1 MKNAVVYIHG
11 KGGSAD
17 EALYYKKFFN
27 DAYDVLGFDYKSEL
41 PWQAGEEFQNYFD
54 SLIPNYN
61 EILLIANSIG
71 AYFSMLSLSEKPIKK
86 ALFVSLIVDMKNI
99 ILHMMK
105 RAKISEEELR
115 LKKVI
120 NIQFGEPLSW
130 KYLSFV
136 RKNPI
141 AWNIPTGI
149 LYGKKDD
156 MTSLET
162 ITNFANKIHADL
174 TGVEN
179 GEHGVHTEE
188 QMNFLD
194 TWFKRFVRKIF
205 MHLLCL
211 DKFTD

>member
-1 MKNAVVYIHG
+1 MKNAVVSIHG

-27 DAYDVLGFDYKSEL
+27 DDYDVLGFDYKSEL

-71 AYFSMLSLSEKPIKK
+71 TYFSMLALSEK
-86 ALFVSLIVDMKNI
+86 
-99 ILHMMK
+99 
-105 RAKISEEELR
+105 
-115 LKKVI
+115 
-120 NIQFGEPLSW
+120 
-130 KYLSFV
+130 
-136 RKNPI
+136 PI

-149 LYGKKDD
+149 LYGEKEDI
-156 MTSLET
+156 TSLET

-174 TGVEN
+174 TVFDE
-179 GEHGVHTEE
+179 GEHWFHTEE

-194 TWFKRFVRKIF
+194 TWFKRFV
-205 MHLLCL
+205 
-211 DKFTD
+211 

>member
-27 DAYDVLGFDYKSEL
+27 DAYEVLGFDYKSEL
-41 PWQAGEEFQNYFD
+41 PWLAGEEFQNYFD
-54 SLIPNYN
+54 SLIPKYN

-86 ALFVSLIVDMKNI
+86 ALFVSPVVDMENI

-105 RAKISEEELR
+105 RARISEEALR

-120 NIQFGEPLSW
+120 NIQFGETLSW

-162 ITNFANKIHADL
+162 VTNFANKIHADL
-174 TGVEN
+174 TVFDG
-179 GEHGVHTEE
+179 GEHWFHTEE

-194 TWFKRFVRKIF
+194 TWFRRFV
-205 MHLLCL
+205 
-211 DKFTD
+211 

>member
-27 DAYDVLGFDYKSEL
+27 DDYDVLGFDYKSEL

-86 ALFVSLIVDMKNI
+86 ALFVSPIVDMKNI

-105 RAKISEEELR
+105 RAKISEEALR

-130 KYLSFV
+130 EYLSFV
-136 RKNPI
+136 RNNPI
-141 AWNIPTGI
+141 TWNIPTGI

-162 ITNFANKIHADL
+162 MTNFAHTINASL
-174 TGVEN
+174 TVFDR
-179 GEHGVHTEE
+179 GEHWFHTEE

-194 TWFKRFVRKIF
+194 TWVKRFIQ
-205 MHLLCL
+205 
-211 DKFTD
+211 

>member
-27 DAYDVLGFDYKSEL
+27 DDYELLGFNYKSEL
-41 PWQAGEEFQNYFD
+41 PWQADEEFQNYFD
-54 SLIPNYN
+54 SIIPNYN

-86 ALFVSLIVDMKNI
+86 ALFVSPIVDMENI

-105 RAKISEEELR
+105 RARISEEKLR
-115 LKKVI
+115 QKKII
-120 NIQFGEPLSW
+120 NIPFGEPLSW
-130 KYLSFV
+130 EYLSFV

-141 AWNIPTGI
+141 TWNIPTGI

-162 ITNFANKIHADL
+162 MTNFAHTINASL
-174 TGVEN
+174 TVFDR
-179 GEHGVHTEE
+179 GEHWFHTEE

-194 TWFKRFVRKIF
+194 TWVKRFIQ
-205 MHLLCL
+205 
-211 DKFTD
+211 

>member
-27 DAYDVLGFDYKSEL
+27 DDYDVLGFDYKSEL

-54 SLIPNYN
+54 SIIPNYN

-86 ALFVSLIVDMKNI
+86 ALFVSPIVDMENI

-130 KYLSFV
+130 EYLSFV
-136 RKNPI
+136 RNNPI
-141 AWNIPTGI
+141 TWNIPTGI

-162 ITNFANKIHADL
+162 MTNFAHTINASL
-174 TGVEN
+174 TVFDR
-179 GEHGVHTEE
+179 GEHWFHTEE
-188 QMNFLD
+188 QMNFVD
-194 TWFKRFVRKIF
+194 TWIKRFIQ
-205 MHLLCL
+205 
-211 DKFTD
+211 

>member
-86 ALFVSLIVDMKNI
+86 ALFVSPIVDMENI

-130 KYLSFV
+130 KYFSFV

-174 TGVEN
+174 TVFDE
-179 GEHGVHTEE
+179 GEHWFHTEE

-194 TWFKRFVRKIF
+194 TWFRRFIQ
-205 MHLLCL
+205 
-211 DKFTD
+211 

>member
-27 DAYDVLGFDYKSEL
+27 DDYEVLGFDYKSEL

-86 ALFVSLIVDMKNI
+86 ALFVSPIVDMENI

-105 RAKISEEELR
+105 RAKISEEELK

-130 KYLSFV
+130 EYLSFV

-174 TGVEN
+174 TVFDE
-179 GEHGVHTEE
+179 GEHWFHTEE

-194 TWFKRFVRKIF
+194 NWFS
-205 MHLLCL
+205 
-211 DKFTD
+211 KFIKNE

>member
-1 MKNAVVYIHG
+1 MKNAVIYVHG

-27 DAYDVLGFDYKSEL
+27 DDYEVLGFDYKSEL
-41 PWQAGEEFQNYFD
+41 PWLAGEEFQNYFD
-54 SLIPNYN
+54 SVIPKYN

-71 AYFSMLSLSEKPIKK
+71 AYFSMLSLSKKPIKK
-86 ALFVSLIVDMKNI
+86 ALFISPIVDMENV

-105 RAKISEEELR
+105 KARVSEEELR

-120 NIQFGEPLSW
+120 NIQFGEVLSW
-130 KYLSFV
+130 EYLSYV

-141 AWNIPTGI
+141 TWNAPACI

-174 TGVEN
+174 TVFAD
-179 GEHGVHTEE
+179 GEHRFHTEE
-188 QMNFLD
+188 QMDFLD
-194 TWFKRFVRKIF
+194 AWFERYIQ
-205 MHLLCL
+205 
-211 DKFTD
+211 

>member
-27 DAYDVLGFDYKSEL
+27 DDYEVLGFDYKSEL
-41 PWQAGEEFQNYFD
+41 PWQADEEFQNYFD
-54 SLIPNYN
+54 SIIPNYN

-86 ALFVSLIVDMKNI
+86 ALFVSPIVDMENI

-105 RAKISEEELR
+105 RAKISEEELK

-130 KYLSFV
+130 EYLSFV

-162 ITNFANKIHADL
+162 MTNFTNKIHADL
-174 TGVEN
+174 TVFDE
-179 GEHGVHTEE
+179 GEHWFHTEE

-194 TWFKRFVRKIF
+194 TWFKRFV
-205 MHLLCL
+205 
-211 DKFTD
+211 

>member
-27 DAYDVLGFDYKSEL
+27 DDYEVLGFNYKSEL
-41 PWQAGEEFQNYFD
+41 PWQANEEFQNYFD
-54 SLIPNYN
+54 SIIPNYN

-86 ALFVSLIVDMKNI
+86 ALFVSPIVDMENI

-105 RAKISEEELR
+105 RAKISEEKLR

-130 KYLSFV
+130 EYLSFV

-162 ITNFANKIHADL
+162 MTNFANKIHADL
-174 TGVEN
+174 TVFDN
-179 GEHGVHTEE
+179 GEHWFHTEE

-194 TWFKRFVRKIF
+194 TWFRRFIQ
-205 MHLLCL
+205 
-211 DKFTD
+211 

>member
-27 DAYDVLGFDYKSEL
+27 DDYEVLGLDYKSEL
-41 PWQAGEEFQNYFD
+41 PWQACEEFQNYFD

-86 ALFVSLIVDMKNI
+86 ALFVSPIVDMENI

-105 RAKISEEELR
+105 RAKISEEALR

-130 KYLSFV
+130 EYLSFV

-162 ITNFANKIHADL
+162 MTNFAHTINASL
-174 TGVEN
+174 TVFDR
-179 GEHGVHTEE
+179 GEHWFHTEE

-194 TWFKRFVRKIF
+194 TWVKRFIQ
-205 MHLLCL
+205 
-211 DKFTD
+211 

>member
-17 EALYYKKFFN
+17 KALYYKKFFN
-27 DAYDVLGFDYKSEL
+27 DDYELLGFNYKSEL
-41 PWQAGEEFQNYFD
+41 PWQADEEFQNYFD
-54 SLIPNYN
+54 SIIPNYN

-71 AYFSMLSLSEKPIKK
+71 AYFSMLALSEKPIKK
-86 ALFVSLIVDMKNI
+86 ALFVSPIVDMENI

-105 RAKISEEELR
+105 RARISEEKLR
-115 LKKVI
+115 LKKII
-120 NIQFGEPLSW
+120 NIPFGEPLSW
-130 KYLSFV
+130 EYLSFV

-162 ITNFANKIHADL
+162 MTNFVNKIHADL
-174 TGVEN
+174 TVFDE
-179 GEHGVHTEE
+179 GEHWFHTEE

-194 TWFKRFVRKIF
+194 TWFRRF
-205 MHLLCL
+205 L
-211 DKFTD
+211 

>member
-1 MKNAVVYIHG
+1 MKNAVIYIHG

-27 DAYDVLGFDYKSEL
+27 DDCEVLGFDYTSEL
-41 PWQAGEEFQNYFD
+41 PWQADEEFQNYFD
-54 SLIPNYN
+54 SIIPNYN

-86 ALFVSLIVDMKNI
+86 ALFVSPIVDMENI

-105 RAKISEEELR
+105 RAKISEEKLR

-130 KYLSFV
+130 EYLSFV

-162 ITNFANKIHADL
+162 MTNFANKIHADL
-174 TGVEN
+174 TVFDN
-179 GEHGVHTEE
+179 GEHWFHTEE

-194 TWFKRFVRKIF
+194 TWFRRFV
-205 MHLLCL
+205 
-211 DKFTD
+211 

>member
-86 ALFVSLIVDMKNI
+86 ALFVSPIVDMKNI

-141 AWNIPTGI
+141 AWSIPTGI

-174 TGVEN
+174 TVFDE
-179 GEHGVHTEE
+179 GEHWFHTEE
-188 QMNFLD
+188 QMDFLD
-194 TWFKRFVRKIF
+194 TWFKRFV
-205 MHLLCL
+205 
-211 DKFTD
+211 

>member
-1 MKNAVVYIHG
+1 MKNAVIYVHG
-11 KGGSAD
+11 KDGSID
-17 EALYYKKFFN
+17 EADHYRKFFN
-27 DAYDVLGFDYKSEL
+27 DDYDVTGFDYKAKL
-41 PWQAGEEFQNYFD
+41 PWQAKEEFQNYFD
-54 SLIPNYN
+54 SVIPKYN

-71 AYFSMLSLSEKPIKK
+71 AYFSLLSLSKKPIKK
-86 ALFVSLIVDMKNI
+86 ALFVSPIVDMENV

-105 RAKISEEELR
+105 RARVSEEELR
-115 LKKVI
+115 LKKLI
-120 NIQFGEPLSW
+120 NIQFGEVLSW
-130 KYLSFV
+130 EYLSYV

-174 TGVEN
+174 TVFAD
-179 GEHGVHTEE
+179 GEHWFHTEE

-194 TWFKRFVRKIF
+194 NWLKRFI
-205 MHLLCL
+205 L
-211 DKFTD
+211 